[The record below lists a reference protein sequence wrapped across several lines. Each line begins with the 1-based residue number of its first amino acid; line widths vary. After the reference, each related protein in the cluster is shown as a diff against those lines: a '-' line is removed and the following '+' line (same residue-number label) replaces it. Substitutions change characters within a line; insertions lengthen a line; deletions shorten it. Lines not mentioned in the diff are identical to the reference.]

1 MPFIWHKIAP
11 AMPQTAQPLPLQ
23 TFNITG
29 DNVRT
34 ANSVTKNHIGDA
46 PLLTPPY
53 NKVDLN
59 GVRT

>member
-1 MPFIWHKIAP
+1 
-11 AMPQTAQPLPLQ
+11 MPQTAQPLPLQ